1 VKLKNVFDPL
11 KQQMSDSVVANIENA
26 ILEKCVQYG
35 GILHIHV
42 SRNSREGTVYVKCH
56 SKEESR
62 DVRESLH
69 GTWFNGIAFYVNFI

>member
-42 SRNSREGTVYVKCH
+42 SRNSREVGM
-56 SKEESR
+56 
-62 DVRESLH
+62 
-69 GTWFNGIAFYVNFI
+69 N